1 VKRNLKDWSITKEL
15 ALNRREWKLAIHVTE
30 SLSSIFGSFFFITF
44 LSQFFLFLFAPFRFF
59 CDLVFYCIFSFFW
72 FGFLSPFVFSL
83 FSPLFCLYFS
93 AHVVLSLAHPN
104 LLGTKRLGC
113 CCTLVIILFQATPL
127 YYATLNG

>member
-59 CDLVFYCIFSFFW
+59 CDLVFYCIFSFFGLV
-72 FGFLSPFVFSL
+72 FYRPSFSPFF
-83 FSPLFCLYFS
+83 
-93 AHVVLSLAHPN
+93 HP
-104 LLGTKRLGC
+104 C
-113 CCTLVIILFQATPL
+113 FVSIFQL
-127 YYATLNG
+127 MWFYL